1 MTDNVNHP
9 THYTRWP
16 VEVID
21 LTEREGFLYGNV
33 LKYALRAGAKSG
45 ATYEEDMAKA
55 TWYATRLATRIA
67 KVTSRDD
74 SLRSLRKRGD
84 SAFRYLAERPE
95 DTTEMSNYLR
105 DQLAAIYRQVEKGE
119 ANESWDA
126 T

>member
-1 MTDNVNHP
+1 MTDNVHHP
-9 THYTRWP
+9 DHYTRWP
-16 VEVID
+16 IEVID

-33 LKYALRAGAKSG
+33 LKYALRAGAKPG

-55 TWYATRLATRIA
+55 TWYATRLAARIA

-84 SAFRYLAERPE
+84 STFRYLTERPE
-95 DTTEMSNYLR
+95 ETTEMSNYLR
-105 DQLAAIYRQVEKGE
+105 DQLAVIYSRVKRGE
-119 ANESWDA
+119 VNELWDA

>member
-9 THYTRWP
+9 AHYTQWP

-45 ATYEEDMAKA
+45 ATYEEDMGKA
-55 TWYATRLATRIA
+55 VWYATRLATRMA
-67 KVTSRDD
+67 KVTSVDD
-74 SLRSLRKRGD
+74 GLRALRKRGD
-84 SAFRYLAERPE
+84 STFRYLADRPE
-95 DTTEMSNYLR
+95 DTTEMSGHLR
-105 DQLAAIYRQVEKGE
+105 AQLAAIYDRAERGMRQT
-119 ANESWDA
+119 WDA